1 MCIGF
6 GISIHAFFI
15 LSDCRYKVDDIVPAK
30 KTTIDSR
37 LIEALYTD
45 ATKIVGIEE
54 AKKEV
59 TEKLTEGDG
68 GQQKR
73 IVSIA
78 GFGGLGKTTLAK
90 AVYDEIKGQFDCT
103 AIVSVSRNPDTQ
115 KLLKDILYQLD
126 KKTFSDIHSK
136 MLDER
141 LLIDEASEFL
151 KNKRYAHA
159 ASLITYMTLS
169 SVLEVFMSRP
179 SVQIGRL

>member
-1 MCIGF
+1 M
-6 GISIHAFFI
+6 
-15 LSDCRYKVDDIVPAK
+15 
-30 KTTIDSR
+30 DSR

-54 AKKEV
+54 AKEEV
-59 TEKLTEGDG
+59 IKMLTGGDG
-68 GQQKR
+68 DQQKR

-90 AVYDEIKGQFDCT
+90 AVYDEIKGLFDCT
-103 AIVSVSRNPDTQ
+103 AVVSVSRNPDTQ
-115 KLLKDILYQLD
+115 KLLKDILYQLG
-126 KKTFSDIHSK
+126 KKTFSDIHNK

-151 KNKRYAHA
+151 KNKRYTHA

-169 SVLEVFMSRP
+169 SILEVFMSRP